1 MKGDGNIEIKI
12 VGSNCSIGRRLMKK
26 IKDVSVIQHKDVVI
40 RELNQ
45 NKDKVYYHVNLIPAL
60 IVDDRIISQGK
71 VLSDKEIKKLILSF
85 D

>member
-1 MKGDGNIEIKI
+1 MEIKI

-45 NKDKVYYHVNLIPAL
+45 NKDKIYYYVNLIPAL

-71 VLSDKEIKKLILSF
+71 VLSDKEIKNIILSF